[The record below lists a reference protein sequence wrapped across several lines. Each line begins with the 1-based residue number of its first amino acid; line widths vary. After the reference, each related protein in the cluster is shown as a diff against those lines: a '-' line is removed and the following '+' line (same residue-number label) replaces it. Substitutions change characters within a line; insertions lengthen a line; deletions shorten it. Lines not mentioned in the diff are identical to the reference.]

1 MEDLRRYIL
10 SVLSATIIT
19 AITVRLT
26 ARQQVI
32 SNIIKLIC
40 SGFLMCTI
48 ISPFVN
54 LKLQDISW
62 YIESSHSEADDIV
75 AYAEKQ
81 AITDAEAIIIE
92 RTQTYIE
99 DKATEYG
106 AEITAVVSITA
117 PESLIPDTITID
129 GEVSPYTRR
138 VLQRIIRDE
147 LGIGEEKQIWN

>member
-40 SGFLMCTI
+40 SVFLMCTI

-54 LKLQDISW
+54 LKVQDISW

-117 PESLIPDTITID
+117 PDSLVPDTITID